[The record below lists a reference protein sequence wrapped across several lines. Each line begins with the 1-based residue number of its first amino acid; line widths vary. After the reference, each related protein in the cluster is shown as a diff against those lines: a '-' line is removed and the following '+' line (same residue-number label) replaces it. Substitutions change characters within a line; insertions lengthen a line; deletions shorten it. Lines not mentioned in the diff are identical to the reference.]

1 MSKAKS
7 VAKSQV
13 PVATS
18 FDLLAARIQKVINS
32 PSAQKNRIA
41 VIYKSP
47 EESQEDWDA
56 LLGAI
61 AETDGVSLVV
71 EDDAGVRVTW
81 EKPLED

>member
-13 PVATS
+13 SVATS

-61 AETDGVSLVV
+61 EETDGVRLVA

-81 EKPLED
+81 EKP